1 MRTATTAF
9 LATLVVA
16 ALFWGNCFSCP
27 QALLADAHRC
37 CPKGT
42 HEKSECRTQVLKQF
56 EKADPQKVES
66 PAPAIGE
73 IAALAIPAV
82 SAPDARPLEFAP
94 AQHAPPDLLSLH
106 LSFRI

>member
-1 MRTATTAF
+1 MRTASTAF
-9 LATLVVA
+9 LAALVVA
-16 ALFWGNCFSCP
+16 ALFWGNCFSCS

-37 CPKGT
+37 CPKGQ
-42 HEKSECRTQVLKQF
+42 HGKSECRTQVLKQF

-73 IAALAIPAV
+73 IAAVAIPAV
-82 SAPDARPLEFAP
+82 PSSEFRPTEFIV

-106 LSFRI
+106 SSFRI